1 MTQAHKTHDS
11 PIAALRAAKVEVAEH
26 TGLLFPLDFLLE
38 GTRHEVDVDAS
49 LLRKFARGGVS
60 EEAMLRALERCA
72 RNGW

>member
-1 MTQAHKTHDS
+1 MTHDS
-11 PIAALRAAKVEVAEH
+11 PIAALRTAKVEVAEH
-26 TGLLFPLDFLLE
+26 TGRLFPLDFLLD
-38 GTRHEVDVDAS
+38 GTRREVDVDAS